1 MTAIT
6 HDQITDKI
14 KSSALL
20 VALHLGRYNPVK
32 TDKAESIK
40 VRSAHNIRSDD
51 NVLSVRKNTLPTAD
65 VLEKIE
71 KLDNKLRSTF
81 DKFCAPYARGVGL
94 LPATKFLE
102 LRAALN
108 PLLDDR
114 EILVKKLADDYIIYL
129 EGAKRLLNG
138 TFKDSDYP
146 AVTEV
151 VSRFH
156 HKLDVFPIADPRD
169 AKLNVLSEIA
179 DSINEA
185 VAETFK
191 EKAESV
197 VPYIRE
203 VLLDPLTKFSETL
216 QNPEATF
223 KDSLVENLREA
234 SDRAETLNILED
246 DEIVNAVYEIRQR
259 LTCNPD
265 RLRDDKVYRSDAVS
279 NAAPIIESL
288 GGTVPPPKVV
298 APRKPRAKKPLR
310 PSDLVA
316 LPPCAHAVVPPPSP
330 QPQRGITAHEFVEG
344 VFSCTDLEK
353 DDESGPD
360 NDSAALLAKLGW

>member
-1 MTAIT
+1 
-6 HDQITDKI
+6 
-14 KSSALL
+14 
-20 VALHLGRYNPVK
+20 
-32 TDKAESIK
+32 
-40 VRSAHNIRSDD
+40 
-51 NVLSVRKNTLPTAD
+51 
-65 VLEKIE
+65 
-71 KLDNKLRSTF
+71 
-81 DKFCAPYARGVGL
+81 L

-114 EILVKKLADDYIIYL
+114 NILIKKLADDYSIYL

-138 TFKDSDYP
+138 TFKESDYP

-203 VLLDPLTKFSETL
+203 VLLDPLVKFSETL

-234 SDRAETLNILED
+234 CDRAETLNILED
-246 DEIVNAVYEIRQR
+246 NEIVDAVYEIRQR

-288 GGTVPPPKVV
+288 GGTIPAPKVV
-298 APRKPRAKKPLR
+298 APRKPRTKK
-310 PSDLVA
+310 SK
-316 LPPCAHAVVPPPSP
+316 S
-330 QPQRGITAHEFVEG
+330 
-344 VFSCTDLEK
+344 
-353 DDESGPD
+353 DDEEFSETAPSSSPSSSASIDESPFVTGIPTMGKSNIVAEVAADTGVECVDVTLQSESPITDEQIDPAANNADATFNPD
-360 NDSAALLAKLGW
+360 ALLAKLGW